1 MAIANPVEGPGE
13 SGKSTIFKQM
23 KLLQINGGFTQ
34 EELLAYR
41 YIVYGNCLTQMKILV
56 NSAQKLGL
64 DLDNEDNKV
73 QLYVFFVLFSH
84 RDN

>member
-1 MAIANPVEGPGE
+1 
-13 SGKSTIFKQM
+13 M

-56 NSAQKLGL
+56 NSAQKLGI
-64 DLDNEDNKV
+64 DLESEENKV
-73 QLYVFFVLFSH
+73 LSWHSQVSQLTLRRTVRKLC
-84 RDN
+84 